1 MWTLGVLGTLGLVL
15 VIGGEVRGNKT
26 AQGIGK
32 PLASLAFLAA
42 GTARWQA
49 GGGDA
54 FGTLIWAG
62 LAWSVA
68 GDLCLLSRGTG
79 RIFLA
84 GMAAFLLAHLCY
96 IGAFW
101 QRGIHW
107 DFALWVILPLAGIG
121 IAILGWLWPRIRGAM
136 RVAVPAYLLTVT
148 GMLAAALLA
157 VLPSWSPWTLG
168 TGAALFFLSDALVA
182 RQRFVHP
189 SPWNRVVGLPLY
201 YGAQWLLVF
210 TIP

>member
-1 MWTLGVLGTLGLVL
+1 
-15 VIGGEVRGNKT
+15 
-26 AQGIGK
+26 
-32 PLASLAFLAA
+32 
-42 GTARWQA
+42 
-49 GGGDA
+49 
-54 FGTLIWAG
+54 
-62 LAWSVA
+62 
-68 GDLCLLSRGTG
+68 
-79 RIFLA
+79 
-84 GMAAFLLAHLCY
+84 
-96 IGAFW
+96 
-101 QRGIHW
+101 
-107 DFALWVILPLAGIG
+107 VILPLAGIG